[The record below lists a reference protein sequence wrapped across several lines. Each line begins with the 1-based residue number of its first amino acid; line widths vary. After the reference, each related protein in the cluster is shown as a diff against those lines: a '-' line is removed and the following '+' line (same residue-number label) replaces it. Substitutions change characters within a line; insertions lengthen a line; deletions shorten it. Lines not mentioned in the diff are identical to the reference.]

1 MEIKL
6 YTAKEA
12 KEIIKKYPDK
22 MLRTKCVVVDLVVD
36 SDGIEHEK
44 RMFYMWLLAKLRR
57 TSSASRIRKTKAC

>member
-6 YTAKEA
+6 YTMKEA

-44 RMFYMWLLAKLRR
+44 RMFYIVE
-57 TSSASRIRKTKAC
+57 RIRKRCYIYTVIFKED

>member
-22 MLRTKCVVVDLVVD
+22 MLKTKCVVVDLVVD

-44 RMFYMWLLAKLRR
+44 RMFYIVE
-57 TSSASRIRKTKAC
+57 RIRKRCFIYTVIFKED

>member
-44 RMFYMWLLAKLRR
+44 RMFYIVE
-57 TSSASRIRKTKAC
+57 RIRKRCFIYTVIFKED

>member
-22 MLRTKCVVVDLVVD
+22 MLRTKCVVVAIIQD
-36 SDGIEHEK
+36 SDGVDHEK
-44 RMFYMWLLAKLRR
+44 RMYYIVE
-57 TSSASRIRKTKAC
+57 SIRKGCSIYTVLFKEKE

>member
-22 MLRTKCVVVDLVVD
+22 MLRTKCVVVGLVQD
-36 SDGIEHEK
+36 SDGVDHEQ
-44 RMFYMWLLAKLRR
+44 RMFYIVERIHRR
-57 TSSASRIRKTKAC
+57 CYSYTIAFKED

>member
-22 MLRTKCVVVDLVVD
+22 MLRTKCIVVDLVVD
-36 SDGIEHEK
+36 SNGIEHEK
-44 RMFYMWLLAKLRR
+44 RMFYIVE
-57 TSSASRIRKTKAC
+57 RIRKRCYIYTVIFKED

>member
-22 MLRTKCVVVDLVVD
+22 ILRTKCVVVDLVVD

-44 RMFYMWLLAKLRR
+44 RMFYIVE
-57 TSSASRIRKTKAC
+57 RIRKRCFTYTVIFKED

>member
-22 MLRTKCVVVDLVVD
+22 ILRTKCVVVDLVVD

-44 RMFYMWLLAKLRR
+44 RMFYIVE
-57 TSSASRIRKTKAC
+57 RIRKRCFIYTVIFKED

>member
-12 KEIIKKYPDK
+12 KEIIKKHPDK
-22 MLRTKCVVVDLVVD
+22 ILRTKCVVVDLVVD

-44 RMFYMWLLAKLRR
+44 RMFYIVE
-57 TSSASRIRKTKAC
+57 RIRKRCFIDTVIFKED

>member
-22 MLRTKCVVVDLVVD
+22 KLRTKCVVVAIVQDNDGVD
-36 SDGIEHEK
+36 HEK
-44 RMFYMWLLAKLRR
+44 RMYYIVE
-57 TSSASRIRKTKAC
+57 RIYRSCFCYTVAFKED

>member
-12 KEIIKKYPDK
+12 KEIIKKHPDK
-22 MLRTKCVVVDLVVD
+22 ILRTKCVVVDLVVD

-44 RMFYMWLLAKLRR
+44 RMFYIVE
-57 TSSASRIRKTKAC
+57 RIRKRCFIYTVIFKED

>member
-44 RMFYMWLLAKLRR
+44 RMFYIVE
-57 TSSASRIRKTKAC
+57 RIRKRCYIYTVIFKED

>member
-22 MLRTKCVVVDLVVD
+22 ILRTKCVVVGIVQDNDGVD
-36 SDGIEHEK
+36 HEK
-44 RMFYMWLLAKLRR
+44 RMYYIVE
-57 TSSASRIRKTKAC
+57 RIRKGCFIYTVAFKEE